1 MNEDDTINILKKAI
15 LLEKRGRAFYSK
27 AAQNTE
33 NEGVKRFF
41 DLMAAEEEQHVKILT
56 KQYKHYLNGEEFAFA
71 DYDHKQ
77 DGDAAL
83 NLFTDQI
90 LQKISAAEFEAAA
103 ISAAVAMEERAIK
116 LYSDGAAV
124 SDSPD
129 KKELY
134 NWLADWERE
143 HLRVLVTVDR
153 ELTENVWYD
162 NQFWPF

>member
-1 MNEDDTINILKKAI
+1 MNEGETINILKKAL
-15 LLEKRGRAFYSK
+15 LLEKRGKAFYGK

-41 DLMAAEEEQHVKILT
+41 ELMAAEEEQHVKILT
-56 KQYKHYLNGEEFAFA
+56 VQYKHYLNGEEFSS
-71 DYDHKQ
+71 DNYEHERN
-77 DGDAAL
+77 GDAAL
-83 NLFTDQI
+83 NLLTDQI
-90 LQKISAAEFEAAA
+90 MKKISAAEFEAAA

-124 SDSPD
+124 SDTPD
-129 KKELY
+129 KKKLY

-143 HLRVLVTVDR
+143 HLRVLIAVDR
-153 ELTENVWYD
+153 ELTESVWYD